1 MNASPAWSL
10 SARLGQGPPIL
21 VFGIPVLGLTL
32 PAVLQEVGRLS
43 LPLQFLGTL
52 MMSFFFFFDI
62 VAIAA
67 PLALSV
73 SNLVD
78 LADMGTNLPWE
89 MPEVENLCKNFRKI
103 R

>member
-32 PAVLQEVGRLS
+32 PAALQEVGRLS

-52 MMSFFFFFDI
+52 MMSFFFFF
-62 VAIAA
+62 
-67 PLALSV
+67 LLKRSF
-73 SNLVD
+73 NLQLILKEV
-78 LADMGTNLPWE
+78 N
-89 MPEVENLCKNFRKI
+89 PEYSLEGLMLKLKLQYFDHLL
-103 R
+103 